1 MLHPCRQARRTLQHR
16 AAPFRSTAAPPPG
29 AETVGFPP
37 QIPQKRVVAA
47 VHVRDISKRIWAYAM
62 LVATLQ
68 WMKTGADS
76 AALVRAFARRTASVL
91 VAASLCAGLAV
102 SAQAA
107 KPARAA
113 KQRLA
118 IDTPITPFAPK
129 LAEFGRFAFT
139 APGAPSQPQSLSSGF
154 RFTPSG
160 QADSLRAL
168 SLGVATR
175 LTAAVADRSKATAPT
190 ELLVVPAGY
199 GLNLSLGWKGFAL
212 DTGYSHAEPVLAS
225 PLAGR
230 MTDAVN
236 LGLSYGGRNW
246 RTRLE
251 GTAEQSQPLA
261 FAPLTRRY
269 SLELGG
275 AYRVAPRLSVTGGLR
290 YRIAPEPPSLVLPNR
305 DDQAVYLG
313 TSIAF

>member
-1 MLHPCRQARRTLQHR
+1 MGVATLWIMWTRADSVAPTRAFVRRTL
-16 AAPFRSTAAPPPG
+16 
-29 AETVGFPP
+29 
-37 QIPQKRVVAA
+37 
-47 VHVRDISKRIWAYAM
+47 
-62 LVATLQ
+62 
-68 WMKTGADS
+68 
-76 AALVRAFARRTASVL
+76 SVL
-91 VAASLCAGLAV
+91 VAAGLCAGLAV

-107 KPARAA
+107 KPTKAA

-129 LAEFGRFAFT
+129 IGEFGRFAFT
-139 APGAPSQPQSLSSGF
+139 APGAPAQPQSLASGF

-160 QADSLRAL
+160 QAENLRAL
-168 SLGVATR
+168 SLGLATR
-175 LTAAVADRSKATAPT
+175 VTTPLADKSKATAPADN
-190 ELLVVPAGY
+190 LVVPAGY
-199 GLNLSLGWKGFAL
+199 GVNVSLGWKGFAL
-212 DTGYSHAEPVLAS
+212 DTGYSHAEPVLTT

-236 LGLSYGGRNW
+236 LGLSYGGKNW

-261 FAPLTRRY
+261 FAPLSRRY
-269 SLELGG
+269 SVELGT
-275 AYRVAPRLSVTGGLR
+275 AYRVAPRLSVTGGVR
-290 YRIAPEPPSLVLPNR
+290 YRIAPEPPSLVLPDR

>member
-1 MLHPCRQARRTLQHR
+1 M
-16 AAPFRSTAAPPPG
+16 
-29 AETVGFPP
+29 
-37 QIPQKRVVAA
+37 
-47 VHVRDISKRIWAYAM
+47 M
-62 LVATLQ
+62 
-68 WMKTGADS
+68 
-76 AALVRAFARRTASVL
+76 VL
-91 VAASLCAGLAV
+91 VGASLCAGLTVA
-102 SAQAA
+102 AHAA
-107 KPARAA
+107 KPAKPP
-113 KQRLA
+113 KQRLS
-118 IDTPITPFAPK
+118 IDAPITPFQPK
-129 LAEFGRFAFT
+129 IGEFGRFAFT
-139 APGAPSQPQSLSSGF
+139 APGAPAQPQSLSSGF

-160 QADSLRAL
+160 QAENLRAL
-168 SLGVATR
+168 SLGLATR
-175 LTAAVADRSKATAPT
+175 VTAPVT
-190 ELLVVPAGY
+190 DKSKVTAPVDTLVAPNGY
-199 GLNLSLGWKGFAL
+199 GVNVSLGWKGFAL
-212 DTGYSHAEPVLAS
+212 DTGYSHAEPVLTT

-236 LGLSYGGRNW
+236 LGLSYGGQNW

-275 AYRVAPRLSVTGGLR
+275 AYRVAPRLSVTGGVR